1 MKRLR
6 GASRALAY
14 VAHNGGKMK
23 NFLICYNEMREAN
36 LSTEELQLMN
46 HICNDVYEGPPLEDW
61 LRVLHFQMVVRRSF
75 LQL

>member
-6 GASRALAY
+6 GASRGLAY
-14 VAHNGGKMK
+14 VARNGGKMK
-23 NFLICYNEMREAN
+23 NFIICYNEMREAN

-46 HICNDVYEGPPLEDW
+46 PICNDVYEDPPLEDW
-61 LRVLHFQMVVRRSF
+61 LQELHFQTVVRRSF